1 MKPVDVKTS
10 TYFNFDKE
18 NSKDDPKFEVGD
30 LVRISKYNFL
40 FFLQKGYVSNRS
52 KEVFVIKKVKNTV
65 PWTYVTEI
73 KKKTKQTGKKIK
85 QSLELKM

>member
-18 NSKDDPKFEVGD
+18 NSKDDPKFKVGD

-40 FFLQKGYVSNRS
+40 FFCKKAMFQKEQKKRL
-52 KEVFVIKKVKNTV
+52 KIKKL
-65 PWTYVTEI
+65 
-73 KKKTKQTGKKIK
+73 KI
-85 QSLELKM
+85 LCRGRM